1 MRDTV
6 KGEIMKFDDY
16 LRPYR
21 RRLVLE
27 ALINALFAAA
37 AGGFG
42 LALFLILLFRLIG
55 KNVIW
60 GLVIGLSL
68 GVTAVVLV
76 AVYLTVYRFSRR
88 ALIRRID
95 EAGLQDRVSAMRELW
110 KDDSYIARCQREDTI
125 KRLKAVKP
133 RAIRLKLPF
142 IAALVLLPTAFLSI
156 GAAALPSRTT
166 RVEPWGTIDDDY
178 TFVDAEFV
186 QKMDELYQS
195 VDSSTADDHVKDKI
209 HDILDNMQEILTP
222 PADPEDA
229 PDEME
234 QASDL
239 EDLLEQLDELK
250 RQSVVSA
257 SIGAILVKFPETK
270 PLGEALISRKDEDVD
285 SALDTTLDM
294 ILNAEDQ
301 GEELRILSVISEKI
315 DDAIIAT
322 EAWEGN
328 ELVKALRNFT
338 SGLDSV
344 AELTEKGE
352 NPTELLKVTFST
364 AKEEIKAALAI
375 EKENEKLIDQIKQ
388 ELQDQMQGILNDNMT
403 SDKNVTEDEESGPMT
418 PENSYPSGGQGQ
430 QDPSQEAKDDMQFY
444 DPLTGEMVQ
453 MDEANLAAYRQRL
466 EEAIAAG
473 DYSEEEINYFYHYYD
488 LIKKQLEKN
497 NGN

>member
-1 MRDTV
+1 
-6 KGEIMKFDDY
+6 MKFDDY

-27 ALINALFAAA
+27 ALVNALFAAA

-68 GVTAVVLV
+68 GVTAVILV
-76 AVYLTVYRFSRR
+76 SVYLTVYRFSRR

-95 EAGLQDRVSAMRELW
+95 EAGLQDRVSTMRELW

-166 RVEPWGTIDDDY
+166 RVEPWGAIDDDY
-178 TFVDAEFV
+178 SFVDAELI

-195 VDSSTADDHVKDKI
+195 VDSSSADDHVKDKI
-209 HDILDNMQEILTP
+209 HSILDDMQEILTP
-222 PADPEDA
+222 PDDPEDA

-257 SIGAILVKFPETK
+257 SIGAILVKFTETK

-285 SALDTTLDM
+285 SALDTTLDR
-294 ILNAEDQ
+294 ILNATDR
-301 GEELRILSVISEKI
+301 EEEIRILAFISEKI

-328 ELVKALRNFT
+328 ELVKALRNFAA
-338 SGLDSV
+338 GLDSV
-344 AELTEKGE
+344 VKLIEADN
-352 NPTELLKVTFST
+352 NPTNALMTIVET

-375 EKENEKLIDQIKQ
+375 EKENEKLIDQIKS

-418 PENSYPSGGQGQ
+418 PDINYPSGGQGQ
-430 QDPSQEAKDDMQFY
+430 QDPSQGESENLQFY
-444 DPLTGEMVQ
+444 DPETGKMEQ
-453 MDEANLAAYRQRL
+453 LNEANLAAYRDYL
-466 EEAIAAG
+466 EKAIAAG